1 MSSYLFY
8 FYVEYIMRNSRLDE
22 AQVGIMIARRNTN
35 KLRYVDDTIL
45 MAESKDLNSLLMKV
59 KEGNEKVG
67 LNLSIEKT

>member
-1 MSSYLFY
+1 
-8 FYVEYIMRNSRLDE
+8 MRNSRLDE

>member
-1 MSSYLFY
+1 
-8 FYVEYIMRNSRLDE
+8 MRNSRLDE
-22 AQVGIMIARRNTN
+22 AQVGIMIARRNTT